1 MIYTDKVKKMTR
13 EAVIDELTENEVD
26 AFFAN
31 GPSYSYEDYLRI
43 AIYEGIKGYKD
54 YANEDLIEEWNNN
67 IGEDTGESLEIVE
80 EVESISN

>member
-31 GPSYSYEDYLRI
+31 EDYLRI

-67 IGEDTGESLEIVE
+67 IGEDTGESLVIVE